1 MGQVEF
7 LSTIINYT
15 NLHIQVDQLTK
26 QFGNFTSVDNLSFS
40 VNAGEVYGFLGQ
52 NGAGK
57 STTIRMIL
65 SLIKPTHG
73 TIKLFGKSL
82 QDDRE
87 YILSKTGAMVEKP
100 DLYKYLN
107 AIDNMKIFS
116 KYGGLSLSRDEIM
129 NQLSVVGL
137 ESRAHDKV
145 KKYSQGMK
153 QRLGIAI
160 AMVNNP
166 DLIILDEPTNGLDPQ
181 GITDIR
187 NLILMLSRDKKKTV
201 VVSSHLL
208 SEVEQIADSMLIINK
223 GKKIVEG
230 RVTDLLNPGKVQL
243 EIETLNNEEAKL
255 ILRSSTWSDS
265 LKGNSKE
272 KLIIE
277 VNRANIQDL
286 TKYLVDH
293 GVGLVG
299 IKSVNSLEAY
309 FLSLTSEHAV

>member
-1 MGQVEF
+1 M
-7 LSTIINYT
+7 
-15 NLHIQVDQLTK
+15 HIQVDQLTK

-129 NQLSVVGL
+129 NQLAVVGL

-255 ILRSSTWSDS
+255 ILGASTWSDS
-265 LKGNSKE
+265 LKGNSIE

-293 GVGLVG
+293 GVGLIG

>member
-1 MGQVEF
+1 
-7 LSTIINYT
+7 
-15 NLHIQVDQLTK
+15 LHIQVDQLTK

-129 NQLSVVGL
+129 NQLAVVGL

-255 ILRSSTWSDS
+255 ILRASTWSDS
-265 LKGNSKE
+265 LKGNSIE

-293 GVGLVG
+293 GVGLIG

>member
-129 NQLSVVGL
+129 NQLAVVGL

-255 ILRSSTWSDS
+255 ILRASTWSDS
-265 LKGNSKE
+265 LKGNSIE

-293 GVGLVG
+293 GVGLIG

>member
-1 MGQVEF
+1 MGEIEC
-7 LSTIINYT
+7 LIITLNQT

-129 NQLSVVGL
+129 NQLAVVGL

-255 ILRSSTWSDS
+255 ILGASTWSDS
-265 LKGNSKE
+265 LKGNSIE

>member
-1 MGQVEF
+1 
-7 LSTIINYT
+7 
-15 NLHIQVDQLTK
+15 LHIQVDQLTK

-129 NQLSVVGL
+129 NQLAVVGL

-265 LKGNSKE
+265 LKGNSIE

>member
-129 NQLSVVGL
+129 NQLAVVGL

>member
-1 MGQVEF
+1 MGQVDF

>member
-1 MGQVEF
+1 M
-7 LSTIINYT
+7 
-15 NLHIQVDQLTK
+15 HIQVDHLSK
-26 QFGNFTSVDNLSFS
+26 QFGSFTSVDNLSFS
-40 VNAGEVYGFLGQ
+40 VKAGEVYGFLGQ

-65 SLIKPTHG
+65 SLIKPTQG
-73 TIKLFGKSL
+73 KIKLFGKSI

-87 YILSKTGAMVEKP
+87 YILSRTGAMVEKP

-116 KYGGLSLSRDEIM
+116 KYGGLSLSRDEIL
-129 NQLSVVGL
+129 NQLAVVGL
-137 ESRAHDKV
+137 ESRALDKV

-230 RVTDLLNPGKVQL
+230 RVNDLLNPGKVQL
-243 EIETLNNEEAKL
+243 EIDTLNNEEAKL
-255 ILRSSTWSDS
+255 ILSSSTWGSS
-265 LKGNSKE
+265 LKSDLSE
-272 KLIIE
+272 KLIVE
-277 VNRANIQDL
+277 VDRATIQDL

>member
-1 MGQVEF
+1 MGQVDF

-255 ILRSSTWSDS
+255 ILGASTWSDS
-265 LKGNSKE
+265 LKGNSIE

-293 GVGLVG
+293 GVGLIG

>member
-1 MGQVEF
+1 MGQVDF

-15 NLHIQVDQLTK
+15 NLHIQVDQLTN

-129 NQLSVVGL
+129 NQLAVVGL

-265 LKGNSKE
+265 LKGNSIE

-293 GVGLVG
+293 GVGLIG

>member
-1 MGQVEF
+1 M
-7 LSTIINYT
+7 
-15 NLHIQVDQLTK
+15 HIQVDQLTK

-129 NQLSVVGL
+129 NQLAVVGL

-230 RVTDLLNPGKVQL
+230 RVNDLLSPGKVQL

-255 ILRSSTWSDS
+255 ILRSSAWSDS

-293 GVGLVG
+293 GVGLIG

>member
-1 MGQVEF
+1 M
-7 LSTIINYT
+7 
-15 NLHIQVDQLTK
+15 HIQVDQLTK

-129 NQLSVVGL
+129 NQLAVVGL

-187 NLILMLSRDKKKTV
+187 NLILMLSRDLKKTV

-230 RVTDLLNPGKVQL
+230 RVTDLLSPGKVQL

-265 LKGNSKE
+265 LKGTSKE

-277 VNRANIQDL
+277 VNRANIQAL

-293 GVGLVG
+293 GVGLIG

>member
-1 MGQVEF
+1 
-7 LSTIINYT
+7 
-15 NLHIQVDQLTK
+15 LHIQVDQLTK

-82 QDDRE
+82 QEDRE

-129 NQLSVVGL
+129 NQLAVVGL

>member
-1 MGQVEF
+1 MGQVDF

-82 QDDRE
+82 QEDRE

-129 NQLSVVGL
+129 NQLAVVGL

>member
-1 MGQVEF
+1 M
-7 LSTIINYT
+7 STIINHT

-129 NQLSVVGL
+129 NQLAVVGL

-265 LKGNSKE
+265 LKGNSIE

-293 GVGLVG
+293 GVGLIG

>member
-1 MGQVEF
+1 M
-7 LSTIINYT
+7 
-15 NLHIQVDQLTK
+15 HIQVDQLTK
-26 QFGNFTSVDNLSFS
+26 QFENFTSVDNLSFS

-129 NQLSVVGL
+129 NQLAVVGL

-255 ILRSSTWSDS
+255 ILGASTWSDS
-265 LKGNSKE
+265 LKGNSIE

-293 GVGLVG
+293 GVGLIG

>member
-1 MGQVEF
+1 
-7 LSTIINYT
+7 
-15 NLHIQVDQLTK
+15 LHIQVDQLTK

-129 NQLSVVGL
+129 NQLAVVGL

-187 NLILMLSRDKKKTV
+187 NLILMLSRDLKKTV

-230 RVTDLLNPGKVQL
+230 RVTDLLSPGKVQL

-265 LKGNSKE
+265 LKGTSKE

-277 VNRANIQDL
+277 VNRANIQAL

-293 GVGLVG
+293 GVGLIG

>member
-1 MGQVEF
+1 
-7 LSTIINYT
+7 
-15 NLHIQVDQLTK
+15 LHIQVDQLTK

-82 QDDRE
+82 QEDRE

-129 NQLSVVGL
+129 NQLAVVGL

-265 LKGNSKE
+265 LKGNSIE

-293 GVGLVG
+293 GVGLIG

-309 FLSLTSEHAV
+309 FLSLTSEHAL

>member
-1 MGQVEF
+1 M
-7 LSTIINYT
+7 
-15 NLHIQVDQLTK
+15 HIQVDQLTK

-129 NQLSVVGL
+129 NQLAVVGL

-255 ILRSSTWSDS
+255 ILRASTWSDS
-265 LKGNSKE
+265 LKGNSIE

-293 GVGLVG
+293 GVGLIG

>member
-1 MGQVEF
+1 M
-7 LSTIINYT
+7 
-15 NLHIQVDQLTK
+15 HIQVDQLTK

-129 NQLSVVGL
+129 NQLAVVGL

-208 SEVEQIADSMLIINK
+208 SEVEQIADSMLNINK

-255 ILRSSTWSDS
+255 ILGASTWSDS
-265 LKGNSKE
+265 LKGNSIE

-293 GVGLVG
+293 GVGLIG

>member
-1 MGQVEF
+1 M
-7 LSTIINYT
+7 
-15 NLHIQVDQLTK
+15 HIQVDQLTK
-26 QFGNFTSVDNLSFS
+26 EFGSFTSVHNLSFS

-73 TIKLFGKSL
+73 SIKLFGKSI
-82 QDDRE
+82 QTDRE
-87 YILSKTGAMVEKP
+87 YILSRTGAMVEKP

-116 KYGGLSLSRDEIM
+116 KYGGLSLSREDIM
-129 NQLSVVGL
+129 NQLAVVGL

-187 NLILMLSRDKKKTV
+187 NLILMLSREKKKTV

-230 RVTDLLNPGKVQL
+230 RVSDLLNPGKIQL

-255 ILRSSTWSDS
+255 ILSSSAWANS
-265 LKGNSKE
+265 LNGNSMD
-272 KLIIE
+272 KLIVE
-277 VNRANIQDL
+277 VNRTNIQDL
-286 TKYLVDH
+286 SKYLVDH
-293 GVGLVG
+293 GVGLIG

-309 FLSLTSEHAV
+309 FLSLTSDHAV